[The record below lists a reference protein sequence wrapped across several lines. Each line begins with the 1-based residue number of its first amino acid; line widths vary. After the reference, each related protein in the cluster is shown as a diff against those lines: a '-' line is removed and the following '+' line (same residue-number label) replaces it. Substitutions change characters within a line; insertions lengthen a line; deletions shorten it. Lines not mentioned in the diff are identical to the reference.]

1 MEKIFLEKRFFMLDI
16 LSEKRYYLVHIAMLI
31 DSRIPQGLVKA
42 NAAARGSAVN
52 AKDPEWV
59 LAPDTGR

>member
-1 MEKIFLEKRFFMLDI
+1 MLDV
-16 LSEKRYYLVHIAMLI
+16 LSEIRYSYVYIVMLC

>member
-1 MEKIFLEKRFFMLDI
+1 MYYFSYNIDQIKVRLLDN
-16 LSEKRYYLVHIAMLI
+16 
-31 DSRIPQGLVKA
+31 RIPQGLVKA

-52 AKDPEWV
+52 AKDPAWV

>member
-1 MEKIFLEKRFFMLDI
+1 MVIRIVYHIEYQIQMLLDNC
-16 LSEKRYYLVHIAMLI
+16 
-31 DSRIPQGLVKA
+31 IPQGLVKA